1 MPRLIRWRDGAA
13 AWGED
18 ALTAVDDDQP
28 VPHGDVLVS
37 LALFQRERRSLLGQ
51 GRNLGVIMGPT
62 DEPESLVVD
71 LPGLSVVALTFPKFR
86 DGRAYSAAR
95 VLRER
100 LGFKGELRAVGDVL
114 LDMSVPLI
122 RCGFDAFVPADASVP
137 EQWTASASRFRHV
150 YQRAADG
157 RPPAFAERNDLSA
170 VRV

>member
-13 AWGED
+13 VWGED
-18 ALTAVDDDQP
+18 ALTTVDDDQP
-28 VPHGDVLVS
+28 IPHGDVLVS
-37 LALFQRERRSLLGQ
+37 LALFQRERTSLLRQ
-51 GRNLGVIMGPT
+51 GRNLGVTLGPT
-62 DEPESLVVD
+62 DAPESLVVD
-71 LPGLSVVALTFPKFR
+71 LQGLSVVALSFPKFR

-122 RCGFDAFVPADASVP
+122 RCGFDAFAPVDGSVP
-137 EQWTASASRFRHV
+137 EQWAAAASRFRHV

-157 RPPAFAERNDLSA
+157 RSPAFAERGDATA